1 MKPQLLETL
10 YQNYARE
17 LLLYLYSLCRN
28 QAMAEDLLQEVFLKA
43 LLSLQDTHPNFRAWL
58 YLVAKNLYLNQ
69 VKHHPPAAIPD
80 DASNPQDNPLE
91 LLLKQERLQLLFSA
105 LFSFSTGI
113 TGWNVS
119 DIESLMTLW
128 STADIQ
134 VGGLLFSGLLISSLG
149 AMMDV
154 GISIASAIR
163 SIGATLV
170 HRSATVCRSHS

>member
-69 VKHHPPAAIPD
+69 AKRHPPAAIPD
-80 DASNPQDNPLE
+80 DSSNPQDNPLE

-105 LFSFSTGI
+105 LFSLSPMQREVI
-113 TGWNVS
+113 T
-119 DIESLMTLW
+119 L
-128 STADIQ
+128 Q
-134 VGGLLFSGLLISSLG
+134 YFSGLSQKE
-149 AMMDV
+149 
-154 GISIASAIR
+154 IAQLLRLSPGNVRIIA
-163 SIGATLV
+163 
-170 HRSATVCRSHS
+170 HRAKKELKQRLEAQDYGRIL